1 MRPRRPFLLE
11 LSEPANALA
20 FRFSSRTPVAVRQQ
34 NELESVSHGAFA
46 LQAGL
51 TRLIQTD

>member
-34 NELESVSHGAFA
+34 NELESVSHGAFV

-51 TRLIQTD
+51 TRLMQTD